1 MAVRGA
7 RAASDT
13 GDRQG
18 GRCKFEA
25 ALSPVESRTG
35 LASSTHIH
43 VVMHLSGI
51 PGRIEDEN
59 VERIRPNVP
68 SI

>member
-1 MAVRGA
+1 MAARGT

-25 ALSPVESRTG
+25 ALSPVESRMG
-35 LASSTHIH
+35 LASSTHIY

-51 PGRIEDEN
+51 AGRIADEN
-59 VERIRPNVP
+59 VERIRPDVP
-68 SI
+68 SS